1 MENDDKKLK
10 IYDSSENED
19 NIFSSEYQ
27 GQSLKNNINYK
38 NWENSMFVKYGKDA
52 KLFHCQED
60 KIYYYVS
67 NKNCMEYPYYCTR
80 CPKCNYFVCY
90 FCQTMTNH
98 DEAEYG
104 KCCLKRRLYYSFH
117 EDSQEYINPIGP
129 FKDLADTFNPFFF
142 FDSFSKFSIYSCM
155 YISTFIL

>member
-10 IYDSSENED
+10 LYESSENED
-19 NIFSSEYQ
+19 NIFISEYQ

-67 NKNCMEYPYYCTR
+67 NKNCMEYPYYWLDAQ
-80 CPKCNYFVCY
+80 NVIILFVI
-90 FCQTMTNH
+90 FAKQWQIMTKQNL
-98 DEAEYG
+98 E
-104 KCCLKRRLYYSFH
+104 
-117 EDSQEYINPIGP
+117 NVV
-129 FKDLADTFNPFFF
+129 
-142 FDSFSKFSIYSCM
+142 
-155 YISTFIL
+155 